1 VALNLPD
8 FSQAKILVA
17 GDVML
22 DRYWAGPTQ
31 RISPEAPVPVVR
43 VTAEELRAG
52 GAANVALNIAALG
65 ARAEVLGLVGQDE
78 QAERLRERLD
88 ARGVQ
93 ASLIAGT
100 APTIT
105 KLRLLSRHQQLLR
118 VDFEEP
124 LAPMLADGR
133 FAAAY
138 AQALPQAQVVVLSDY
153 GKGTLAEVAPLLAVA
168 RAQGKPVLIDPKGSD
183 WRAYAGATLITP
195 NLGELQAVVGT
206 WATDAEMLEKAA
218 RLRQSLGLTALLV
231 TRSEHGMSL
240 LSDAAPLHLPAL
252 AREVYDVTGAGDTVI
267 ATFAAALA
275 SGVSMADCAR
285 LANVAAGIVVG
296 KLGTASVNPAE
307 LQAAIKPAPVANNRG
322 VLAQADLLLQV
333 SAAKQRGE
341 RVVMTNGCFDL
352 LHVGHLRY
360 LQAAK
365 ALGDVLIVAVNT
377 DASVQR
383 LKGPT
388 RPLNRCDDRM
398 AILAGLVCVDYVT
411 PFADDTPA
419 ALIAAVL
426 PDVLVKG
433 GDYRVEDIAGYAEVT
448 GNGGEVRVLDFHDG
462 YSTTQLIRQAQR

>member
-1 VALNLPD
+1 
-8 FSQAKILVA
+8 
-17 GDVML
+17 ML
-22 DRYWAGPTQ
+22 DRYWSGPTQ

-65 ARAEVLGLVGQDE
+65 ASAEVLGLVGQDE
-78 QAERLRERLD
+78 QAARLRERLEQ
-88 ARGVQ
+88 RGVQ

-124 LAPMLADGR
+124 LQPMLADGR
-133 FAAAY
+133 FAARY
-138 AQALPQAQVVVLSDY
+138 GEALPQAQVVVLSDY
-153 GKGTLAEVAPLLAVA
+153 GKGTLAEVAPLLAAA
-168 RAQGKPVLIDPKGSD
+168 RAVGKPVLIDPKGSD

-231 TRSEHGMSL
+231 TRSEQGMSL
-240 LSDAAPLHLPAL
+240 LSDASPLHLPAL

-275 SGVSMADCAR
+275 SGSSLADCAR
-285 LANVAAGIVVG
+285 LSNVAAGIVVG
-296 KLGTASVNPAE
+296 KLGTASVSPAE
-307 LQAAIKPAPVANNRG
+307 LQAAIKPAPAPSNRG
-322 VLAQADLLLQV
+322 VLAHDDLLLQV
-333 SAAKQRGE
+333 AAAKQRGE

-377 DASVQR
+377 DASVQK

-388 RPLNRCDDRM
+388 RPLNTCEDRM
-398 AILAGLVCVDYVT
+398 AILAGLGCVDYVT

-426 PDVLVKG
+426 PNVLVKG

-448 GNGGEVRVLDFHDG
+448 ANGGEVRVLDFHDG
-462 YSTTQLIRQAQR
+462 YSTTRLIGKAQSQ